1 MSDDHDEEN
10 GFETSIPD
18 SLLPYDDWIEDAYR
32 DVMLRAFEYVVT
44 EGGLPGDHHFYL
56 TFRTDWPGVEMP
68 ERVRAQ
74 YPHEITIVLQHQ
86 FHGLKVD
93 RAAGTI
99 SVSLA
104 FGGVPA
110 TLVIPVAA
118 ISAFA
123 DPSVKLPL
131 SFRVPEHPPQPA
143 PSAEIH
149 NVFGQG
155 QGQGPRAP
163 QPEQEAHAPGAQDA
177 TPTSAEETQPSSP
190 QVVSLAAFRKRGTE
204 PG

>member
-10 GFETSIPD
+10 GFDTSIPD

-32 DVMLRAFEYVVT
+32 DVMLRAFEHVVA

-68 ERVRAQ
+68 ERLLKQ

-93 RAAGTI
+93 RAARTI

-123 DPSVKLPL
+123 DPAIKLAL
-131 SFRVPEHPPQPA
+131 SFRVPEQPPQPA

-149 NVFGQG
+149 NVFGQV
-155 QGQGPRAP
+155 QKAPRAP
-163 QPEQEAHAPGAQDA
+163 QSENRAATTSEGDTAPA
-177 TPTSAEETQPSSP
+177 SAEEQPSSP
-190 QVVSLAAFRKRGTE
+190 QVVSLAAFRKRDSE

>member
-10 GFETSIPD
+10 GFDASIPD

-32 DVMLRAFEYVVT
+32 DVMLRAFEHVV
-44 EGGLPGDHHFYL
+44 EQGGLPGDHHFYL

-68 ERVRAQ
+68 ERLRKQ

-93 RAAGTI
+93 RAARTI

-123 DPSVKLPL
+123 DPAIKLAL
-131 SFRVPEHPPQPA
+131 SFRVPEQPPQPA

-149 NVFGQG
+149 NVFGQA
-155 QGQGPRAP
+155 QAPRAS
-163 QPEQEAHAPGAQDA
+163 QSENRAATTKDEEEA
-177 TPTSAEETQPSSP
+177 TTSGEEPSSSP
-190 QVVSLAAFRKRGTE
+190 QVVSLAAFRKRDPE